1 MYNILRNIEHN
12 GTENVKTIILYILV
26 QCRLEDEI
34 GREKLE
40 DWKVPSL
47 KGKGT
52 LVEFDGDGLETK
64 YIANPKQRIPLD
76 V

>member
-1 MYNILRNIEHN
+1 MEGIRE
-12 GTENVKTIILYILV
+12 EQSYILDV
-26 QCRLEDEI
+26 LVECRLEDEV

-52 LVEFDGDGLETK
+52 LVEIDRDGLEMK
-64 YIANPKQRIPLD
+64 DIANPKE
-76 V
+76 

>member
-1 MYNILRNIEHN
+1 MEGIREEKSYTLNIFVE
-12 GTENVKTIILYILV
+12 
-26 QCRLEDEI
+26 CRLEDKV

-40 DWKVPSL
+40 DWKVPPL